1 MSSSHS
7 SNSETNSFI
16 STCSTYNTISD
27 PEQDPHS
34 RRYLAPTTI
43 TELFNYDNERRLQVK
58 VTNVLEK
65 YEHTEIDAL
74 WHYKVTIADGTSFAY
89 AILQCTDE
97 NLFEEE
103 EDMAWVEDTYVA
115 VWKSKFISYDCENV
129 PILRFINFQ
138 VYTLIDGIQE
148 VT

>member
-1 MSSSHS
+1 MSIVSLLFCCPLVFSL
-7 SNSETNSFI
+7 
-16 STCSTYNTISD
+16 TCHVCILIVCFVLS
-27 PEQDPHS
+27 P
-34 RRYLAPTTI
+34 
-43 TELFNYDNERRLQVK
+43 LF
-58 VTNVLEK
+58 
-65 YEHTEIDAL
+65 
-74 WHYKVTIADGTSFAY
+74 GTSFAY

-129 PILRFINFQ
+129 PILRFIHFQ
-138 VYTLIDGIQE
+138 VYTMIDGIQE